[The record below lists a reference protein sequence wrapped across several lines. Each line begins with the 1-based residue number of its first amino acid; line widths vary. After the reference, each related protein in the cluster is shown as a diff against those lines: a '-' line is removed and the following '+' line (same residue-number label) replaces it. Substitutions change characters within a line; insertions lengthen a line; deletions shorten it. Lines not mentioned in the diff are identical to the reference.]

1 MTRENKL
8 ALVIGFGLMLF
19 VGILVSDHFSAQR
32 FDPVSVAQK
41 DPAPEPGAPT
51 KLDEVAPGTL
61 VAGNNP
67 VDLTGQGTSALPE
80 APAGGEAPPV
90 DGNPVDVH
98 VADGTKPDGA
108 GDGTPVRFHKVQK
121 GETFWSIAAK
131 EYGDGSLATALAKYN
146 QKAVPDPTKLRKGV
160 TLRLPPIEVL
170 KPGAKPAQSKATA
183 TAQAPAPL
191 PVETIAA
198 ADLTVIDAK
207 TPVGGVVSVDVPAG
221 GVKEGAGKSKAKA
234 SAAKKPKSAST
245 KPATH

>member
-67 VDLTGQGTSALPE
+67 VDLTGQGTSVLPE

-98 VADGTKPDGA
+98 VADTGPGLD
-108 GDGTPVRFHKVQK
+108 
-121 GETFWSIAAK
+121 GETLQNLFDRYWHARKKAEGSDTGRGLGLGLSICKGIVEAHH
-131 EYGDGSLATALAKYN
+131 GRIWATTAPKRGTAIHFTLS
-146 QKAVPDPTKLRKGV
+146 AV
-160 TLRLPPIEVL
+160 
-170 KPGAKPAQSKATA
+170 
-183 TAQAPAPL
+183 
-191 PVETIAA
+191 
-198 ADLTVIDAK
+198 
-207 TPVGGVVSVDVPAG
+207 
-221 GVKEGAGKSKAKA
+221 
-234 SAAKKPKSAST
+234 
-245 KPATH
+245 